1 MNGGI
6 TPHLIIY
13 FYILSCFIQGE
24 VVRGEQFDRLE
35 LENKLIKQE
44 VTQLTDEIGFL
55 SSKISSYRV
64 CYQFKVVDLSEI
76 IRN

>member
-1 MNGGI
+1 M
-6 TPHLIIY
+6 
-13 FYILSCFIQGE
+13 
-24 VVRGEQFDRLE
+24 RGEQFDRLE